1 VKGFIRQQEENMARR
16 LLNWQYERMKIDIPA
31 DAEMQRRAAQLV
43 DDAHRIA
50 RERGKNVLAI
60 MKELVGDLTKK

>member
-1 VKGFIRQQEENMARR
+1 MKGFIRQQEENMARR
-16 LLNWQYERMKIDIPA
+16 LLNWQYARLKFDIPP

-60 MKELVGDLTKK
+60 MKELVGDLKKK